1 MTDSAHLSSGVL
13 AAVLGAAA
21 LHALWNS
28 LVKSASDKFLS
39 SAIVALWC
47 GVAAVLAAL
56 VLPRPAEAAMPFI
69 IASALIH
76 IVYFILVGQ
85 LYRTADLSVAY
96 PIMRGLAP
104 LIAAIIALV
113 TLGEMPPPIAS
124 LGVLALVTGVLAMGA
139 SGLAHGRI
147 DRQTVIVALANSA
160 VIAIYSVI
168 DGEGARL
175 SGAGSAFAFA
185 YNSWADAL
193 TALAYLPI
201 ILFLRGRGRSCRLCG
216 RLVAR
221 SDRRPRRLF
230 RLRDRHLGDDAR
242 PDRRRRRAPRD
253 VGRVCGHHRNRGA
266 RRAVPQATRGCGAC
280 HSRRHHPPALR
291 LIDRPSSLLGA
302 LPLKIDIAAR
312 AYRVENRPIRIGD
325 SVKLVG
331 FERPAGLASLQET
344 ERLNLAKA
352 LLHEQVEM
360 AIRFA
365 EREAGR
371 GEQRFGGCGSNIH
384 RMRCSG
390 CTTGSAGSP

>member
-56 VLPRPAEAAMPFI
+56 VLPRPAEAAFPFI

-85 LYRTADLSVAY
+85 LYRSADLSVAY

-113 TLGEMPPPIAS
+113 TLGEMPAPVAS

-147 DRQTVIVALANSA
+147 DRPTVHCRAGQFGRHRDLFG
-160 VIAIYSVI
+160 
-168 DGEGARL
+168 DRRGRRED
-175 SGAGSAFAFA
+175 SGAGAAFAFA

-201 ILFLRGRGRSCRLCG
+201 ILFLRGRGWSPPL
-216 RLVAR
+216 
-221 SDRRPRRLF
+221 
-230 RLRDRHLGDDAR
+230 
-242 PDRRRRRAPRD
+242 
-253 VGRVCGHHRNRGA
+253 
-266 RRAVPQATRGCGAC
+266 QATGGAASSAA
-280 HSRRHHPPALR
+280 SRPFSVTR
-291 LIDRPSSLLGA
+291 SS
-302 LPLKIDIAAR
+302 
-312 AYRVENRPIRIGD
+312 
-325 SVKLVG
+325 S
-331 FERPAGLASLQET
+331 
-344 ERLNLAKA
+344 
-352 LLHEQVEM
+352 
-360 AIRFA
+360 
-365 EREAGR
+365 GR
-371 GEQRFGGCGSNIH
+371 
-384 RMRCSG
+384 
-390 CTTGSAGSP
+390 

>member
-13 AAVLGAAA
+13 VAVLGAAA

-47 GVAAVLAAL
+47 GVAAVVAAL
-56 VLPRPAEAAMPFI
+56 VLPRPADAAFPFI

-113 TLGEMPPPIAS
+113 TLGEAPPPIAS
-124 LGVLALVTGVLAMGA
+124 LGVALLVLGVLAMGA
-139 SGLAHGRI
+139 SGFAHGRI
-147 DRQTVIVALANSA
+147 NRPTIIVALINSA

-168 DGEGARL
+168 DGQGARL

-201 ILFLRGRGRSCRLCG
+201 ILLVRGRPAVAAFVVDWRRG
-216 RLVAR
+216 LVGGLAA
-221 SDRRPRRLF
+221 F
-230 RLRDRHLGDDAR
+230 FGYAIVIWAMT
-242 PDRRRRRAPRD
+242 RAPIAAIAALRETS
-253 VGRVCGHHRNRGA
+253 VVFAAIIGIVALREPFHRQ
-266 RRAVPQATRGCGAC
+266 RAVAVLVILAG
-280 HSRRHHPPALR
+280 
-291 LIDRPSSLLGA
+291 IILL
-302 LPLKIDIAAR
+302 
-312 AYRVENRPIRIGD
+312 
-325 SVKLVG
+325 
-331 FERPAGLASLQET
+331 
-344 ERLNLAKA
+344 
-352 LLHEQVEM
+352 
-360 AIRFA
+360 
-365 EREAGR
+365 
-371 GEQRFGGCGSNIH
+371 RFG
-384 RMRCSG
+384 
-390 CTTGSAGSP
+390 